1 MTKGR
6 VLDYVGMSFDFT
18 KRGEVKVTM
27 GNCVN
32 DILDGCENFKEMSS
46 LASPTLFDVRSTTK
60 ATVEESAWFHSMTAK
75 VLGGPCSH
83 RSRHINIRRFG
94 LCEKVD
100 ERLGTEQMIANV
112 LTKPVQGAQF
122 IREHGQLTNWM

>member
-1 MTKGR
+1 MKGR
-6 VLDYVGMSFDFT
+6 VLDYVGMLFDFT

-27 GNCVN
+27 G
-32 DILDGCENFKEMSS
+32 GCENFKEMSS
-46 LASPTLFDVRSTTK
+46 PASPTLFDVQSTTK

-100 ERLGTEQMIANV
+100 DGEVIVEHLGTEQMFANV